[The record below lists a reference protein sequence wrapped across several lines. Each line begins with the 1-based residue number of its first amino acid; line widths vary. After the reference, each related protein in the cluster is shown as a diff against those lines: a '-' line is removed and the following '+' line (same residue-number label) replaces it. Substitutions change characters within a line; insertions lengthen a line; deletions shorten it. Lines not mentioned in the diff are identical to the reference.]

1 MQLLNRTHFTFI
13 FLCLA
18 FIFVPLHGEK
28 RAETTNQPQQ
38 AVRIDESLEKIQLG
52 RYIEVLTV
60 DRLDYT
66 IEDIASA
73 PFSDQFEPFTGKGRP
88 NYGYNVKP
96 HWVRVLLE
104 NNSTNDVWLL
114 ELEAPKVNELHFYTY
129 NRKTQE
135 YDVVQTG
142 NNYPF
147 NERQITHRNFVYPIE
162 LKQGETK
169 EVYLFI
175 YTGSSVQIPLTLW
188 DQRSFL
194 KKSLIEYSFLGV
206 LIGLSVI
213 MALYNLF
220 LYFSI
225 RDISYL
231 YYVLFVLLN
240 TLLYVV
246 DTGLDYQFLWPHL
259 IGKKTIQ
266 VTELMYLSNIGGLL
280 FIRSFLSTHKR
291 MPKADFCFKLLI
303 LLNVIGFI
311 IRQFTFAFS
320 VYAATALVLLSIFL
334 ILYFSASSL
343 FAGFRPARYLLI
355 AWGFFLLGVFISLMV
370 DVGIIPLTMLT
381 KYAWQIT
388 TSLEILLLSF
398 ALGDKYKTYREEK
411 ERAIREANE
420 AQQKALE
427 NLRRTD
433 KLKDEFLSI
442 TSHEL
447 RTPLNGIIGIAETM
461 RAGAAGKIDSQVDA
475 HLAMITKSGNRLFHL
490 IDDLTD
496 YANLKND
503 QLKMQFKSVRL
514 YEVCSIVL
522 TICEPLVTHKRI
534 RLINNIAPD
543 KSYVVYADPNRLQQ
557 ILYNLV
563 GNAIKFTD
571 AGEITVGAKEEE
583 SFIRIDVSDTG
594 KGIPA
599 EKIKNIFNEFY
610 QVDDG
615 ATRQYEGSGIG
626 LNVTKRLIENH
637 GGQITVHS
645 IEREGSTFS
654 FTIPKY
660 TGERVEL
667 EIAPTSQLFVQPDV
681 NEHNRWLQ
689 QMENNEQIATILIA
703 DDDLVNL
710 QVLMNQLHLAGY
722 DVITATNGFE
732 VFELIET
739 KQIDL
744 LILDIM
750 MPKLSGYEVCRQ
762 LREKYTIL
770 DLPILMLTAKS
781 QLHDQVMAFE
791 IGANDYLTKPCDRHE
806 LTTRVKTLVKLS
818 KLNKE
823 IQRMQQSLEE
833 QVEQRTK
840 ELQIANRHLKEM
852 AKSRRLLLSNIAHD
866 LGTPVT
872 VIHNYLE
879 ILETGIIEEGEKDQ
893 YLQLAYSKI
902 NVLKNL
908 IHDLFNL
915 SILEEKQLNLN
926 KRKVTVDEWGEQ
938 VRQKI
943 KAEII
948 SANRLVSYVST
959 VAKNTYI
966 AQIDELRM
974 EQVFSNLIWNAINH
988 TKEKFGKIDIHV
1000 TLSHEEDKLI
1010 ISIAD
1015 NGSGIEEKM
1024 MPFIFERY
1032 YKGPVSNEK
1041 GGGTGVGLAIVKE
1054 IVEAHNGKV
1063 WAKSG
1068 VKVGTVFFVSLPIE
1082 RIDEL
1087 NVDQSKEIVKQ

>member
-1 MQLLNRTHFTFI
+1 
-13 FLCLA
+13 
-18 FIFVPLHGEK
+18 
-28 RAETTNQPQQ
+28 
-38 AVRIDESLEKIQLG
+38 
-52 RYIEVLTV
+52 
-60 DRLDYT
+60 
-66 IEDIASA
+66 
-73 PFSDQFEPFTGKGRP
+73 
-88 NYGYNVKP
+88 
-96 HWVRVLLE
+96 
-104 NNSTNDVWLL
+104 
-114 ELEAPKVNELHFYTY
+114 
-129 NRKTQE
+129 
-135 YDVVQTG
+135 
-142 NNYPF
+142 
-147 NERQITHRNFVYPIE
+147 
-162 LKQGETK
+162 
-169 EVYLFI
+169 
-175 YTGSSVQIPLTLW
+175 
-188 DQRSFL
+188 
-194 KKSLIEYSFLGV
+194 
-206 LIGLSVI
+206 
-213 MALYNLF
+213 
-220 LYFSI
+220 
-225 RDISYL
+225 
-231 YYVLFVLLN
+231 
-240 TLLYVV
+240 
-246 DTGLDYQFLWPHL
+246 
-259 IGKKTIQ
+259 
-266 VTELMYLSNIGGLL
+266 
-280 FIRSFLSTHKR
+280 
-291 MPKADFCFKLLI
+291 
-303 LLNVIGFI
+303 
-311 IRQFTFAFS
+311 
-320 VYAATALVLLSIFL
+320 
-334 ILYFSASSL
+334 
-343 FAGFRPARYLLI
+343 
-355 AWGFFLLGVFISLMV
+355 
-370 DVGIIPLTMLT
+370 
-381 KYAWQIT
+381 
-388 TSLEILLLSF
+388 
-398 ALGDKYKTYREEK
+398 
-411 ERAIREANE
+411 
-420 AQQKALE
+420 
-427 NLRRTD
+427 
-433 KLKDEFLSI
+433 
-442 TSHEL
+442 
-447 RTPLNGIIGIAETM
+447 
-461 RAGAAGKIDSQVDA
+461 
-475 HLAMITKSGNRLFHL
+475 
-490 IDDLTD
+490 
-496 YANLKND
+496 
-503 QLKMQFKSVRL
+503 MQFKSVRL

-915 SILEEKQLNLN
+915 SILEAKQLNLN

-1015 NGSGIEEKM
+1015 NGSGIEEEM